1 MRRFT
6 ATVLL
11 FFALVTPAA
20 AQTAD
25 NTAYVQALTQVI
37 ALLMKQ
43 VEVLQA
49 RLLALEA
56 SQPQELAPVS
66 FPAGMTQ
73 SNVRLDE
80 GVPQPQLQLQT
91 RIVHTEYFGTNK
103 VISERETQDSEI
115 TLGPKDSLRILV
127 LIGNPD
133 PNFTPGFS
141 CNRFGA
147 WTGPVTYDQWFE
159 NVRPDGTYG
168 RGGGAY
174 GGLYPFGVRCSQG
187 SSVFERSFEVAL
199 Q

>member
-1 MRRFT
+1 MKHLF
-6 ATVLL
+6 AFLIVLSL
-11 FFALVTPAA
+11 LLPTGAH

-56 SQPQELAPVS
+56 SQPQELAPNIL
-66 FPAGMTQ
+66 PAGITQ
-73 SNVRLDE
+73 TNVRLDE

-103 VISERETQDSEI
+103 AISERETKDSEI

-133 PNFTPGFS
+133 PNFTPAFS
-141 CNRFGA
+141 CNRVGG
-147 WTGPVTYDQWFE
+147 WTGPVAYDQWFE
-159 NVRPDGTYG
+159 NVRPASETTNWQSF
-168 RGGGAY
+168 
-174 GGLYPFGVRCSQG
+174 LFGVRCTAQDGTVS
-187 SSVFERSFEVAL
+187 ERSLDVTL
-199 Q
+199 K